1 MQISKNILNGP
12 KRNN

>member
-1 MQISKNILNGP
+1 MKILTNIANGP